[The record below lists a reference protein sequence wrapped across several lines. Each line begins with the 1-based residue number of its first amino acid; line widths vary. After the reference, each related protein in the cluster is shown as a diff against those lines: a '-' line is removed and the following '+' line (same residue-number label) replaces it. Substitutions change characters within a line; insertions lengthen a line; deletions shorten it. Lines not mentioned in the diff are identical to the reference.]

1 MRCKACNS
9 ILNDYESKRKDNDGI
24 YVDLCGGCY
33 RVSSRVVA
41 EAVSD
46 VDVDAIMSSD
56 DHGNNENILDLL

>member
-24 YVDLCGGCY
+24 FVDLCGPCY